1 MASDIFGNIFIE
13 TELESAVMAQF
24 ATWMPVYIR
33 EIEIQLA
40 RTPGQIPPPKQYTT
54 RNEFTSFP
62 EDKMPMCVVVS
73 PGIDNEPK
81 AEGDGTYSA
90 EFLVGVGFAAAA
102 RDADASGLMAKIY
115 GAAGRKILLDK
126 QSIGGIARGVEWVDH
141 NNDELVTED
150 ERTIRA
156 SYDIFRVKVWDVVTR
171 FSGPLAPAD
180 PVNQPG
186 SNWPT
191 ANIVKIDEINVLP

>member
-1 MASDIFGNIFIE
+1 MTDVFGNIFVE
-13 TELESAVMAQF
+13 TVLETAIMTQF
-24 ATWMPVYIR
+24 SDWMPVYIQ
-33 EIEIQLA
+33 EIEIQLN
-40 RTPGQIPPPKQYTT
+40 RTRGQIPPPKQYTT

-62 EDKMPMCVVVS
+62 EDRMPMCVVVS

-90 EFLVGVGFAAAA
+90 EFLVGVGFAASAK
-102 RDADASGLMAKIY
+102 DADASGFLAKVY
-115 GAAGRKILLDK
+115 AAAGRKILLDR
-126 QSIGGIARGVEWVDH
+126 QSIGGVAQGVEWVDH

-150 ERTIRA
+150 ERTVRA

-171 FSGPLAPAD
+171 FSGPLAPPDPAD
-180 PVNQPG
+180 QPG

-191 ANIVKIDEINVLP
+191 ADIVVIDDIKVLP